1 MNVAATETETAETET
16 AETETPGIEKTV
28 DVNMLYEQACSLID
42 LAHPG
47 GKLSPIEPT
56 QSEPSP
62 DASILTGSA
71 SGSEF
76 VLMIDGST
84 ETDVF
89 DVQEVIST
97 LASRLSETMSLEQ
110 TTLGEVTDARLE
122 ALSTATVFRTTLTEA
137 DQTLG
142 ELRLAAAPMPVPA
155 EEDPQAPAGSE
166 TPTSDAPDQTEE
178 DPQAPA
184 GSETPTSDAP
194 DQAEEDPQAPA
205 GSETP
210 TSDAPDQ
217 AKAPAPAAPV
227 TDRDLAERLPN
238 LAAVDMNVAVELGRV
253 RLPIRE
259 LLGLGA
265 GSVIRLGTPVGES
278 FDILVNGK
286 PAARGDLVVVG
297 GRLAVRI
304 RELLGIED

>member
-1 MNVAATETETAETET
+1 MNVAATETETPETET
-16 AETETPGIEKTV
+16 PETETPGIEKTV

-122 ALSTATVFRTTLTEA
+122 ALSVATVFRTTLTEA

-155 EEDPQAPAGSE
+155 EEDPQAPAESE
-166 TPTSDAPDQTEE
+166 TPTSDAPDQT
-178 DPQAPA
+178 
-184 GSETPTSDAP
+184 
-194 DQAEEDPQAPA
+194 EEDPQAPA